1 MLLAVENSFCGVFT
15 ASNGA
20 MLGWLQRRR
29 ERGHIDLSKVCVVE
43 TAQLAG
49 DGEPTPPVGF
59 AFQVGYSEGTQN
71 YTLHLLAVREQE
83 RSDWIRAIRAGK

>member
-1 MLLAVENSFCGVFT
+1 VFI
-15 ASNGA
+15 ASNGVI
-20 MLGWLQRRR
+20 LGWLQRRR

-59 AFQVGYSEGTQN
+59 AFQVGYSEGAQS
-71 YTLHLLAVREQE
+71 YTLHLLATREQD
-83 RSDWIRAIRAGK
+83 RSDWIRAIRAGEYSCLQF